1 MADNFPN
8 LMKGTNLQIQ
18 DAQQIAKR
26 INTKMAT
33 LRQTKPKLK
42 SKSSKQQQKI
52 NILHVGEQHL
62 NSFLSSHQKLW
73 KPEESE
79 ITMFAV
85 MEEKNFVN
93 PQFYIK

>member
-42 SKSSKQQQKI
+42 SKSSKQ
-52 NILHVGEQHL
+52 
-62 NSFLSSHQKLW
+62 
-73 KPEESE
+73 
-79 ITMFAV
+79 
-85 MEEKNFVN
+85 
-93 PQFYIK
+93 